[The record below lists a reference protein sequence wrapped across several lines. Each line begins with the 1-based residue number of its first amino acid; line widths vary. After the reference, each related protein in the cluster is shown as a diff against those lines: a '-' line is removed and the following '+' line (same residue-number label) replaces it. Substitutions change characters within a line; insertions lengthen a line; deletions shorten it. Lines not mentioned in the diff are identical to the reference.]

1 MRLRVYEQ
9 LYSVNWHLV
18 EATRNLEALAKT
30 LKLDR
35 TTVQL
40 MLNQIDEVRRDAN
53 CSLANQINDHELTA
67 ARKHPTRNWRL
78 EDLRRTPH
86 S

>member
-1 MRLRVYEQ
+1 MRLRIYEQ

-18 EATRNLEALAKT
+18 EATRELEALAKT

-35 TTVQL
+35 AAVQL
-40 MLNQIDEVRRDAN
+40 MLHQIDEVRRDAN
-53 CSLANQINDHELTA
+53 CSLANQINDRELAA
-67 ARKHPTRNWRL
+67 ARKHPTKNWRL
-78 EDLRRTPH
+78 ENLRQTSH